1 MNVLIS
7 NVLERRSKTAEPVVS
22 PVKFCNYKLKPFLST
37 LPLAMV
43 KTYTSEDIRTI
54 CESLNNEFMNKYYLR
69 IIGGKIINNYLFI
82 RAGNIRSQG
91 NTKYMQLD
99 LDTFETVN
107 IWEANE
113 FPETIEIGEYD
124 A

>member
-1 MNVLIS
+1 MNALIS
-7 NVLERRSKTAEPVVS
+7 NILERRGKIIEPVVS
-22 PVKFCNYKLKPFLST
+22 PIKFCNYKLKPFLST

-43 KTYTSEDIRTI
+43 KTYTREDVKAI
-54 CESLNNEFMNKYYLR
+54 CESLNNEFINKYYLR

-82 RAGNIRSQG
+82 RADSFRSQG
-91 NTKYMQLD
+91 NTKYVQLD

>member
-1 MNVLIS
+1 MNALIS
-7 NVLERRSKTAEPVVS
+7 NVLERRSKIIEPVVS
-22 PVKFCNYKLKPFLST
+22 TVKFCSYKLKPSLST
-37 LPLAMV
+37 LPLPMV
-43 KTYTSEDIRTI
+43 KSYTSEEIKTI
-54 CESLNNEFMNKYYLR
+54 CESLNNEFINKYCLR

-82 RAGNIRSQG
+82 RADSFRAQG
-91 NTKYMQLD
+91 NTKYVQLD

>member
-1 MNVLIS
+1 MNTLIG
-7 NVLERRSKTAEPVVS
+7 NVLERRSKIIEPVVS
-22 PVKFCNYKLKPFLST
+22 PIKFCNYKLKPFLST

-43 KTYTSEDIRTI
+43 KTYTREDVKAI
-54 CESLNNEFMNKYYLR
+54 CESLNNEFINKYYLR

-82 RAGNIRSQG
+82 RADNLRSQED
-91 NTKYMQLD
+91 TKYIQLD

-107 IWEANE
+107 VWEANE

-124 A
+124 G

>member
-7 NVLERRSKTAEPVVS
+7 NVLGRRGRNIESIVNPI
-22 PVKFCNYKLKPFLST
+22 KFCSYKLKPFLST
-37 LPLAMV
+37 GPVSMV
-43 KTYTSEDIRTI
+43 KSYTSEDIKTM
-54 CESLNNEFMNKYYLR
+54 CESLNNEFINKYCMG
-69 IIGGKIINNYLFI
+69 ITGGKIINNYLFV
-82 RAGNIRSQG
+82 RADKFKSQRD
-91 NTKYMQLD
+91 TKYIQLD

-107 IWEANE
+107 VWEANE

>member
-1 MNVLIS
+1 MNALIS
-7 NVLERRSKTAEPVVS
+7 NVLERRGKIIEPVVS
-22 PVKFCNYKLKPFLST
+22 PIKFCNYKLKPFLST

-43 KTYTSEDIRTI
+43 KTYTREDVKAI
-54 CESLNNEFMNKYYLR
+54 CESLNNEFINKYYLR

-82 RAGNIRSQG
+82 RADSFRSQG
-91 NTKYMQLD
+91 NTKYVQLD

>member
-7 NVLERRSKTAEPVVS
+7 NVLERRRKITEPIVS
-22 PVKFCNYKLKPFLST
+22 PIKFCNYKLKPFLST

-43 KTYTSEDIRTI
+43 KTYTSEEIRAI
-54 CESLNNEFMNKYYLR
+54 CESLNSEFINKYCLR

-82 RAGNIRSQG
+82 RADSFRSQG
-91 NTKYMQLD
+91 NTKYVQLD

-113 FPETIEIGEYD
+113 FPETIGIGEYV

>member
-7 NVLERRSKTAEPVVS
+7 NVLERRRKITEPIVS
-22 PVKFCNYKLKPFLST
+22 PIKFCNYKLKPFLST

-43 KTYTSEDIRTI
+43 KTYTREDVKAI
-54 CESLNNEFMNKYYLR
+54 CESLNNEFINKYYLR

-82 RAGNIRSQG
+82 RADNLRSQG
-91 NTKYMQLD
+91 DTKYVQLD

-107 IWEANE
+107 VWEANE

-124 A
+124 V

>member
-1 MNVLIS
+1 MNALIS
-7 NVLERRSKTAEPVVS
+7 NVLERRGKIIEPVVS
-22 PVKFCNYKLKPFLST
+22 PIKFCNYKLKPFLST

-43 KTYTSEDIRTI
+43 KTYTREDVKAI
-54 CESLNNEFMNKYYLR
+54 CESLNNEFINKYYLR

-82 RAGNIRSQG
+82 RADNLRSQED
-91 NTKYMQLD
+91 TKYIQLD

-107 IWEANE
+107 VWEANE

-124 A
+124 V

>member
-7 NVLERRSKTAEPVVS
+7 NVLERRSKTIEPVVS
-22 PVKFCNYKLKPFLST
+22 TVKFCSYKLKPFLST
-37 LPLAMV
+37 STLSMV
-43 KTYTSEDIRTI
+43 KSYTSEEIRTI
-54 CESLNNEFMNKYYLR
+54 CENLNNEFINKYCLR

-82 RAGNIRSQG
+82 RADNLRSQED
-91 NTKYMQLD
+91 TKYIQLD

-107 IWEANE
+107 VWEANE

-124 A
+124 G

>member
-7 NVLERRSKTAEPVVS
+7 NVLGRRGRNIESIVNPI
-22 PVKFCNYKLKPFLST
+22 KFCSYKLKPFLST
-37 LPLAMV
+37 GPVSMV
-43 KTYTSEDIRTI
+43 KSYTSEEIKTI
-54 CESLNNEFMNKYYLR
+54 CESLNNEFINKYCLR

-82 RAGNIRSQG
+82 RADSFRSQG
-91 NTKYMQLD
+91 NTKYVQLD

>member
-7 NVLERRSKTAEPVVS
+7 NVLERRRKITEPIVS
-22 PVKFCNYKLKPFLST
+22 PIKFCNYKLKPFLST

-43 KTYTSEDIRTI
+43 KTYTSEEIRAI
-54 CESLNNEFMNKYYLR
+54 CESLNSEFINKYCLR

-82 RAGNIRSQG
+82 RADSFRSQG
-91 NTKYMQLD
+91 TTKYVQLD

-113 FPETIEIGEYD
+113 FPETIGIGEYV

>member
-1 MNVLIS
+1 MNALIS
-7 NVLERRSKTAEPVVS
+7 NVLERRGKIIEPVVS
-22 PVKFCNYKLKPFLST
+22 PIKFCNYKLKPFLST

-43 KTYTSEDIRTI
+43 KTYTREDVKAI
-54 CESLNNEFMNKYYLR
+54 CESLNNEFINKYYLR

-82 RAGNIRSQG
+82 RADSFRSQG
-91 NTKYMQLD
+91 NTKYVQLD

-113 FPETIEIGEYD
+113 FPETIGIGEYV

>member
-7 NVLERRSKTAEPVVS
+7 NVIERRSKTVEPVVN
-22 PVKFCNYKLKPFLST
+22 PVKFCNYKLKPMLSI

-43 KTYTSEDIRTI
+43 KSYTSEDIRTI
-54 CESLNNEFMNKYYLR
+54 CESLNPEFINKYCLR
-69 IIGGKIINNYLFI
+69 IIGGKVINKYLFV
-82 RAGNIRSQG
+82 RAGNFRSQG
-91 NTKYMQLD
+91 NTKYIQLD

-107 IWEANE
+107 VWEANE
-113 FPETIEIGEYD
+113 FPETIEIGEYN

>member
-1 MNVLIS
+1 MNTLIG
-7 NVLERRSKTAEPVVS
+7 NVLERRSKIIEPVVS
-22 PVKFCNYKLKPFLST
+22 PIKFCNYKLKPFLST

-43 KTYTSEDIRTI
+43 KTYTSEDVRTI
-54 CESLNNEFMNKYYLR
+54 CENLNNEFINKYYLR

-82 RAGNIRSQG
+82 RADSLRSQG
-91 NTKYMQLD
+91 DTKYVQLD

-124 A
+124 T

>member
-7 NVLERRSKTAEPVVS
+7 NVLERRSKTVEPVVN
-22 PVKFCNYKLKPFLST
+22 PVKFCNYKLKPTIAT

-43 KTYTSEDIRTI
+43 KSYTSEDVRTI
-54 CESLNNEFMNKYYLR
+54 CESLNNEFINKYYLR

-82 RAGNIRSQG
+82 RAGNFRSQG

-107 IWEANE
+107 VWEANE
-113 FPETIEIGEYD
+113 FPETIEIGEYN